1 MLGQILLK
9 SKAALLIPSSIIPA
23 AATMRADAMFAG
35 STNASILTRRAL
47 NSDRKCRAARS
58 PRFLGSETEVDPH
71 MASG

>member
-1 MLGQILLK
+1 MSGRIPLK
-9 SKAALLIPSSIIPA
+9 SKAALLIPSSIILA

-35 STNASILTRRAL
+35 STNASILTRRPL